1 MIRIEKENIELPKP
15 LMNSIRS
22 LIKETK
28 LFKTEQ
34 DFIED
39 ALIKAL
45 RRFK

>member
-1 MIRIEKENIELPKP
+1 MEKETIQLSKP
-15 LMNSIRS
+15 LMDSIRS